1 MENRFN
7 ISRYIMRQIKNDV
20 PNIIVIYYI
29 YIFLSYHRLKF
40 SLHCKIKRYRRVVKV
55 IKIRNIFHVFKDST
69 DKIITIAWFEMIL
82 FYEEFNHFFR
92 TFSL

>member
-7 ISRYIMRQIKNDV
+7 IPRYIMRQIKNDV

-29 YIFLSYHRLKF
+29 YIFLSYYRLKF
-40 SLHCKIKRYRRVVKV
+40 SLHCKIKRYHRVVKV
-55 IKIRNIFHVFKDST
+55 IKIRNIFHVFKD
-69 DKIITIAWFEMIL
+69 KIITIAWFEIIL